1 MIDLAQR
8 PADREAYLEGGME
21 ASNASPHR
29 SELT

>member
-1 MIDLAQR
+1 MN
-8 PADREAYLEGGME
+8 DRTQPSAEWEAYLEGGME